1 MNSVKK
7 SVHENFNSSS
17 LNQPFFQ
24 LMCYFAPLTTSNRV
38 TTINCYWAICGVAV
52 TGSSPQMKAAPLWC
66 VLSWKVFQEWPNR
79 IKLFFFFFLKNI
91 LFFINQLLKVIN
103 NFVYEK

>member
-79 IKLFFFFFLKNI
+79 MEPFFFFVKEYTI
-91 LFFINQLLKVIN
+91 CYQSIIKSYN
-103 NFVYEK
+103 NFIYEK